1 MNCHSNRTFII
12 PGRLVLQWDFKSYP
26 VANVCAEYLQS
37 IFDQPL
43 ICVSSVNPDIVEK
56 VSVGRGREG

>member
-43 ICVSSVNPDIVEK
+43 RV
-56 VSVGRGREG
+56 VGEPGDRGEGECWARA

>member
-1 MNCHSNRTFII
+1 M
-12 PGRLVLQWDFKSYP
+12 LQWDFKSYP

-43 ICVSSVNPDIVEK
+43 ICVSSVNPEIVEK
-56 VSVGRGREG
+56 VGVGRGREG